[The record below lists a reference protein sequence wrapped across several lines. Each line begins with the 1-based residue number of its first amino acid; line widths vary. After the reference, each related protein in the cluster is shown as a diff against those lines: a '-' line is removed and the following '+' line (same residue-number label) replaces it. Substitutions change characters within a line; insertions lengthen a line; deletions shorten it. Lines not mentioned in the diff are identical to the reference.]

1 MEKMGCRKKDENMII
16 LFEIEKTNE
25 EESFPSFDV

>member
-1 MEKMGCRKKDENMII
+1 MGCRKKEDNIII

-25 EESFPSFDV
+25 EEPFPSFDV